1 MEFKI
6 QNDVQNLKCFPN
18 LSFFRNGWYNHEIKA
33 ITTVVPK
40 AHGFLV
46 RHSHVFLTLLSEFKA
61 MFLSVKINVQNWQ
74 MLVCGKKIK
83 ELILIKKI
91 DVLLCSVK
99 VDLCSSE

>member
-40 AHGFLV
+40 AHG
-46 RHSHVFLTLLSEFKA
+46 E
-61 MFLSVKINVQNWQ
+61 
-74 MLVCGKKIK
+74 KIK